1 MKTAIL
7 VSIPLAESLYPSA
20 GLAAIVPVFKANG
33 FRVSISDLNL
43 EIHNRL
49 QEADLE
55 NMHAWCELIAP
66 LEHPVKTNI
75 TSILQEKISEWSLQQ
90 PACIAVS
97 VFTFQSITFAQ
108 LLLPMIR
115 QELPTCQIIVGGA
128 GVSSSMKSL
137 TDYTTFGQQI
147 LDQAWADR
155 VIFGEGEQSLDALL
169 KNSTHPGIDKND
181 PIQID
186 DLDQLMLPDYS
197 NFNFAGYRDN
207 RLLITGSRGC
217 VRKCTFCDIE
227 TIWPA
232 FRYRS
237 PESQVAEIIA
247 HAKEYNIKRFEF
259 TDSLINGSISGW
271 IKFNGLLAEAR
282 ARDSFLQDITYSGQF
297 ICRDQVSQPKIMYEL
312 MHYAGVRQIS
322 VGIESFSEKIRNAM
336 KKKFNDASID
346 YHLEQCGRWA
356 IPNIF
361 LMIVGHPEETQQ
373 DHEINLDRLHR
384 YKIYADM
391 ATIFMIR
398 WGTTMHIIKDTPLY
412 RDRMYQIEDAHQ
424 NEKDSDTLYAWINRN
439 NPDLTLPERIRRRVE
454 LHETSF
460 ALGYSQPNSRAEL
473 KKILSLLETYH
484 IHPTKKK
491 KTVFQLHQQQA
502 Q

>member
-1 MKTAIL
+1 
-7 VSIPLAESLYPSA
+7 
-20 GLAAIVPVFKANG
+20 
-33 FRVSISDLNL
+33 
-43 EIHNRL
+43 
-49 QEADLE
+49 
-55 NMHAWCELIAP
+55 
-66 LEHPVKTNI
+66 
-75 TSILQEKISEWSLQQ
+75 
-90 PACIAVS
+90 
-97 VFTFQSITFAQ
+97 
-108 LLLPMIR
+108 
-115 QELPTCQIIVGGA
+115 
-128 GVSSSMKSL
+128 
-137 TDYTTFGQQI
+137 
-147 LDQAWADR
+147 
-155 VIFGEGEQSLDALL
+155 
-169 KNSTHPGIDKND
+169 
-181 PIQID
+181 
-186 DLDQLMLPDYS
+186 MLPDYS

>member
-7 VSIPLAESLYPSA
+7 VSIPLAESLYLSA
-20 GLAAIVPVFKANG
+20 GLAAIVPVFKVNG
-33 FRVSISDLNL
+33 FDVAISDLNL

-49 QEADLE
+49 LDLDLE

-66 LEHPVKTNI
+66 LADTVKTKI
-75 TSILQEKISEWSLQQ
+75 VTILQEKISEWGLQE
-90 PACIAVS
+90 PKCIAVS

-115 QELPTCQIIVGGA
+115 QVFPTCQIIVGGA

-147 LDQAWADR
+147 LNKDWADH

-169 KNSTHPGIDKND
+169 KNLPHPGIDKND
-181 PIQID
+181 PVQID
-186 DLDQLMLPDYS
+186 DLDHLMLPDYS
-197 NFNFAGYRDN
+197 NFNFSEYQGN

-237 PESQVAEIIA
+237 PESQVVEIIA

-259 TDSLINGSISGW
+259 TDSLINGSVSGW
-271 IKFNGLLAEAR
+271 IRFNALLAEAR

-297 ICRDQVSQPKIMYEL
+297 ICRDQISQPKIMYEL

-336 KKKFNDASID
+336 KKKFDDASID

-361 LMIVGHPEETQQ
+361 LMIVGHPEETQK
-373 DHEINLDRLHR
+373 DHLINLDRLNR
-384 YKIYADM
+384 YKIYAEM
-391 ATIFMIR
+391 GTIFMIR
-398 WGTTMHIIKDTPLY
+398 LGTTMHIIKDTPLY
-412 RDRMYQIEDAHQ
+412 RDQLYQIEDAHQ
-424 NEKDSDTLYAWINRN
+424 DEKDADTLYAWINRN
-439 NPDLTLPERIRRRVE
+439 NPELTLPERIRRRVE

-473 KKILSLLETYH
+473 KKILSLLETYQT
-484 IHPTKKK
+484 HPIKKK
-491 KTVFQLHQQQA
+491 QTVFQLYQQQA
-502 Q
+502 

>member
-1 MKTAIL
+1 LKTAIL

>member
-1 MKTAIL
+1 
-7 VSIPLAESLYPSA
+7 LAESLYPSA

-473 KKILSLLETYH
+473 KKILSLLETYY